1 MYSWYRVELQN
12 RGALHIHLLLWIK
25 DDKITKIFNVN
36 DCIRARMHQNTEVND
51 KVKKYQIHTC
61 QSPRCFKYG
70 KKLFTKCKYG
80 FPFELC
86 PEDFLD
92 EENNLYKYKR
102 LIEDDRKIVPYNPTL
117 LLLWDGHMNIQFV
130 TKKGLEQYLVKYISK
145 VEPSQF
151 VNYKHETSIKQ
162 FLELRII
169 SALEAAALIC
179 GHHFVQS
186 NLQVKYIS
194 TSINGDNFKYLK
206 TKKEISNMS
215 EADNNIFKEST
226 YDYYMI
232 RPVELEEE
240 TYIDYFKSY
249 EIILKHSKRKLPI
262 KAKKFKDKT
271 GIILN
276 NLILIIDYILN
287 YR

>member
-117 LLLWDGHMNIQFV
+117 LLLWDGHIL
-130 TKKGLEQYLVKYISK
+130 KILW
-145 VEPSQF
+145 
-151 VNYKHETSIKQ
+151 
-162 FLELRII
+162 
-169 SALEAAALIC
+169 AAL
-179 GHHFVQS
+179 V
-186 NLQVKYIS
+186 
-194 TSINGDNFKYLK
+194 
-206 TKKEISNMS
+206 
-215 EADNNIFKEST
+215 
-226 YDYYMI
+226 
-232 RPVELEEE
+232 
-240 TYIDYFKSY
+240 
-249 EIILKHSKRKLPI
+249 
-262 KAKKFKDKT
+262 
-271 GIILN
+271 
-276 NLILIIDYILN
+276 
-287 YR
+287 